1 MVKNNPNIK
10 KWVCLEITHRYNKS
24 QHVKTVKKFLSSMF
38 SPEQIL
44 FLGSQLDEQNFNN
57 VMDGYFFIQ
66 CNNIQPYIDRFK
78 NSKYINNALITFDH
92 IQYIDD
98 SQIQTMVKN
107 YNDNYNSRE
116 NQLKYGDIV
125 KVKKGMFKNLYAVV
139 TQLKNEH
146 QIMAVFKFISGY
158 RFQKLDVDNCEKQS
172 NLFDII
178 KVSV

>member
-1 MVKNNPNIK
+1 MVKNNPNSK

-24 QHVKTVKKFLSSMF
+24 QHVKTVKKFLYNMF
-38 SPEQIL
+38 TPQQIL

-66 CNNIQPYIDRFK
+66 CNNLEPYIDKLK
-78 NSKYINNALITFDH
+78 NSKYINNVLINFQH

-98 SQIQTMVKN
+98 SQIQAMLNN
-107 YNDNYNSRE
+107 YNENYNNRQNELS
-116 NQLKYGDIV
+116 YGDIV

-139 TQLKNEH
+139 TELKNEH

-158 RFQKLDVDNCEKQS
+158 RFQKLDVDNCQKQG
-172 NLFDII
+172 NLFNII
-178 KVSV
+178 KVAV